1 METPMTERPPVT
13 MSRTDIVDLL
23 LDDHREAEELLNR
36 FESVRPE
43 DRADYF
49 STVVLNLVIHE
60 VAEEH
65 VVYPIIRHGP
75 GGEAE
80 ASARIAE
87 ESASERLLVQLQRLD
102 PTSTEFA
109 TKFTTLREAVLAHA
123 RAEEATTFP
132 LLTELEDLESRQ
144 ALGGRFTHAKSV
156 APTHPHPHAPHSP
169 PGNLVLDP
177 VAALFDRARNAM
189 KGV

>member
-1 METPMTERPPVT
+1 MTERPPT
-13 MSRTDIVDLL
+13 TLSTTDIIQLL
-23 LDDHREAEELLNR
+23 LADHRDIEELLGR
-36 FESVRPE
+36 LETVPLE

-49 STVVLNLVIHE
+49 TTVVLELVAHE
-60 VAEEH
+60 VGEEH
-65 VVYPIIRHGP
+65 VVYPIIRHTP

-80 ASARIAE
+80 AKARIAE
-87 ESASERLLVQLQRLD
+87 ESAAEGLLIGLQKLD
-102 PTSTEFA
+102 PTSAEFA
-109 TKFTTLREAVLAHA
+109 TKFATLKDAVLAHA

-132 LLTELEDLESRQ
+132 LLAELEDGESRV

-156 APTHPHPHAPHSP
+156 APTHPHPHTPHSP

-189 KGV
+189 KGA